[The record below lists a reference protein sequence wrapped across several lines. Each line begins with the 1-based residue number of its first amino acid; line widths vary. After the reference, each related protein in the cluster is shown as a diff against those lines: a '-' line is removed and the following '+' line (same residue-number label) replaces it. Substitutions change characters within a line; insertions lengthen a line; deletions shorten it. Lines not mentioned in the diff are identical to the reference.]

1 MTPQQAAS
9 GFMELD
15 LPDGGRVLV
24 SFSEEVSSNPDIE
37 ASVVRMMLASTGGED
52 DVRAAI
58 ADYAEASGLHA
69 AVTGERGSL
78 TISIG

>member
-1 MTPQQAAS
+1 MTPQQAAN

-24 SFSEEVSSNPDIE
+24 SFSDEVSSNPDIE

-52 DVRAAI
+52 EVRAAI
-58 ADYAEASGLHA
+58 ADYAEASGLT
-69 AVTGERGSL
+69 AVVIGERDSL
-78 TISIG
+78 TVAIG